1 MSGWAIPEGFLGEE
15 APEDEKLPWTL
26 SSPAEDCG
34 KPHPARGAA
43 SEPPQAGCSRDG
55 GLEAGPR
62 SGRPSD
68 IPLPAA
74 PPPAPT
80 LTVDRESARVLRPGS
95 PASLTCVAPL
105 SGVDFQL
112 RRGAEEQLVP
122 RASSS
127 PDRISFKLSA
137 LTAGDGGDYTCRYR
151 LHGELA
157 AWSRDSAPA
166 ELVLSDGEPEGRDR
180 GAARAERAGTEPR
193 RGPACARGAL
203 SPASR
208 GRGAQGLPRCTGGRG
223 CCRTPKDSDQGRKAQ
238 ERKRPSGAR
247 RCSFHKTRPHPV
259 FLRSRTSAE
268 SVGVSAS
275 CEDRAGSGGRLGG
288 GPRRPPGRERGGSSR
303 GRIRF
308 GFQPPALFPQGRSP
322 RRSCLPIPRP

>member
-1 MSGWAIPEGFLGEE
+1 MGGPSQRASWGRRLL
-15 APEDEKLPWTL
+15 EDEKLPWTL
-26 SSPAEDCG
+26 SSPTENGCG
-34 KPHPARGAA
+34 KQHPAWGGV
-43 SEPPQAGCSRDG
+43 SEPPQAGCSRDR
-55 GLEAGPR
+55 GLEAGPP
-62 SGRPSD
+62 SGLPSD

-80 LTVDRESARVLRPGS
+80 LTVDRESAGVLRPGS

-127 PDRISFKLSA
+127 PDRVFFKLSA
-137 LTAGDGGDYTCRYR
+137 LAAGDGGGYNCRYR
-151 LHGELA
+151 LRGELA

-180 GAARAERAGTEPR
+180 GTARAERAGTEPR

-208 GRGAQGLPRCTGGRG
+208 GRGAQGRPRW
-223 CCRTPKDSDQGRKAQ
+223 AL
-238 ERKRPSGAR
+238 RP
-247 RCSFHKTRPHPV
+247 
-259 FLRSRTSAE
+259 L
-268 SVGVSAS
+268 
-275 CEDRAGSGGRLGG
+275 
-288 GPRRPPGRERGGSSR
+288 
-303 GRIRF
+303 
-308 GFQPPALFPQGRSP
+308 
-322 RRSCLPIPRP
+322 